1 MLVSVKDGF
10 IETDLWILNLLTNTS
25 ILSFHLVI
33 LITLNALFLTALH
46 FAFAASFPARRVTY
60 SVLMNL
66 LTTLPVVVT
75 TRPYS
80 RHKYSVPQ
88 TVPRADALKDKPP
101 TRTETTPF
109 VITYNPTLLYVA
121 HIIHKHSHVLYSSE
135 RCRNVFK
142 NLLTV
147 SYCHSNILSD
157 ILVRVQLPETDN
169 CNNARATPGSFRCNS
184 RNCTTCAYID
194 HARPWQLYFLLYGW
208 NLKNQISHYL
218 QYFQCYL
225 HDSMPPLYKIC
236 NILGKLKRHLQDRFN
251 EYRLPILNP
260 IR

>member
-1 MLVSVKDGF
+1 MLTLIPFLDVMVSVKDGF

-25 ILSFHLVI
+25 MLSFHLVI
-33 LITLNALFLTALH
+33 LITLNALFLTVLH

-142 NLLTV
+142 KP
-147 SYCHSNILSD
+147 SNSIL
-157 ILVRVQLPETDN
+157 P
-169 CNNARATPGSFRCNS
+169 SF
-184 RNCTTCAYID
+184 
-194 HARPWQLYFLLYGW
+194 
-208 NLKNQISHYL
+208 
-218 QYFQCYL
+218 
-225 HDSMPPLYKIC
+225 
-236 NILGKLKRHLQDRFN
+236 
-251 EYRLPILNP
+251 
-260 IR
+260 